1 MPDVA
6 NDRRLDPRLRA
17 MLGAFPEM
25 TPTDA
30 ASWEEIVENAAASG
44 MGALI
49 SQMMDANDTEEI
61 APSAGLRVTEHEFT
75 SSPDGNTIK
84 LRFVRPDNDEVVPGI
99 YYIHGGGMASMSAYD
114 GNYRAWARI
123 IAANGVAVTMV
134 DFRNSVSPSSAPEV
148 VQYPGGLN
156 DCVSGFHWVHE
167 HAAELGI
174 DTSRLVVAGE
184 SGGGNLAIATTMR
197 LKASDDL
204 DKVHGLYALCP
215 YISGEWP
222 RDEFPSSTDNDGYLL
237 SLHSN
242 QGRMGYGIEAFEAK
256 DPMAWPSF
264 ATVAEVEG
272 FPKTMVSV
280 NELDP
285 LRDEGIEFYR
295 LAMEAGVP
303 ARCRQVMGTSHG
315 AEIFPMVC
323 TEISRDT
330 ARDLAAFATEA

>member
-1 MPDVA
+1 
-6 NDRRLDPRLRA
+6 
-17 MLGAFPEM
+17 
-25 TPTDA
+25 
-30 ASWEEIVENAAASG
+30 
-44 MGALI
+44 
-49 SQMMDANDTEEI
+49 
-61 APSAGLRVTEHEFT
+61 
-75 SSPDGNTIK
+75 
-84 LRFVRPDNDEVVPGI
+84 VVK
-99 YYIHGGGMASMSAYD
+99 
-114 GNYRAWARI
+114 
-123 IAANGVAVTMV
+123 
-134 DFRNSVSPSSAPEV
+134 
-148 VQYPGGLN
+148 YPGGLN
-156 DCVSGFHWVHE
+156 DCVSGFHWVVE
-167 HAAELGI
+167 NAADLGI
-174 DTSRLVVAGE
+174 DTSRLIVAGE
-184 SGGGNLAIATTMR
+184 SGGGNLSIATTMR
-197 LKASDDL
+197 LKASGDL

-222 RDEFPSSTDNDGYLL
+222 RDEFPSSIDNDGYLL

-264 ATVAEVEG
+264 ASVADVEG

-295 LAMEAGVP
+295 LLMEAGVP
-303 ARCRQVMGTSHG
+303 ARCRQVMGTTHG